1 TAPNSWGLKDM
12 HGLVEEWCLD
22 WYGPY
27 PSGPQTDPRGRLAG
41 TARVTRGGSHSTG
54 LPFLRSANRS
64 AALPGTRSFLIGFRV
79 VKGELPAGEETLL
92 PPPAPPRWAKD
103 VRQALSGWEGVKA
116 SVDTPVFLEPRTF
129 TR

>member
-1 TAPNSWGLKDM
+1 
-12 HGLVEEWCLD
+12 
-22 WYGPY
+22 
-27 PSGPQTDPRGRLAG
+27 
-41 TARVTRGGSHSTG
+41 
-54 LPFLRSANRS
+54 
-64 AALPGTRSFLIGFRV
+64 LPGTRSFLIGFRV

-129 TR
+129 TRVRQDANGPLYFIHNHEPALTALPNGDLLAIWFTTVIERGREMVIAS